1 MQARGPGDSTAGAPP
16 PDGCRTWR
24 ASASR
29 RVPKVA
35 KEGPPPQV
43 IEKRPVVKHKPKP
56 RYHGE
61 YGQRP
66 RYYDRGGYGGG
77 GYGGGG
83 YGGGGYG
90 GGGYGGGGYG
100 RY

>member
-1 MQARGPGDSTAGAPP
+1 
-16 PDGCRTWR
+16 
-24 ASASR
+24 
-29 RVPKVA
+29 V
-35 KEGPPPQV
+35 KEGPPPEV

-56 RYHGE
+56 RYHGQYRE
-61 YGQRP
+61 RP
-66 RYYDRGGYGGG
+66 RYYDGGYRG